1 MSAERFSIPI
11 PVAGLAG
18 ALFVLHVVGKW
29 LNPTHVFLVPGTTM
43 VIPFQLITCGLFDDS
58 LPNLLLGVPV
68 LVYTGSILHARW
80 GAVELARF
88 LAVANVLMA
97 CLSWLSMIVLYV
109 LFRDEH
115 FLFARLGGVS
125 GALGALAVA
134 LRQQALRAP
143 PPPAGAAP
151 SPAALLAPHA
161 PALQLAASAALLVV
175 AHAGPPDELLF
186 AVHGLFVGWLYLRYY
201 QPQPSGAWGDAS
213 DAFAFAALFPPAVQP
228 PLRALGRVTFG
239 VASACGCCPLS
250 GWAPPIDEGAGA
262 ALLNDVELG
271 LLGSAPAPAPPAVTT
286 HDPEVAE
293 RRRQRARALLE
304 ERLKMKAEEPPP
316 TSPPPKSVGIAQ
328 VFIDLSPT
336 SHSAPTRSPDAPRAR
351 AQPVRAQRRPAP
363 FPVPTP
369 PFYGSSLS
377 LDGA

>member
-1 MSAERFSIPI
+1 MSAERFSVPL

-143 PPPAGAAP
+143 PPPAGVGYKRMCISLTKLIAVIVVVVIVVGLGVGGRGSRLLLAGRRLLGEKGLQNLEAARAP
-151 SPAALLAPHA
+151 QTAERAPLRILAVRVLLGRRRLRPVLGASVLRDAARLLDRPPAEVGVEGARVLQKVRKEFVRHLLALGPDAQQVRLPILPKFPAGLRRAVRPVLEVRRRRRRAAAGLVLRLVRAAARAPLLLDLALGVLARGVLLGHGEAAL
-161 PALQLAASAALLVV
+161 
-175 AHAGPPDELLF
+175 
-186 AVHGLFVGWLYLRYY
+186 
-201 QPQPSGAWGDAS
+201 
-213 DAFAFAALFPPAVQP
+213 
-228 PLRALGRVTFG
+228 
-239 VASACGCCPLS
+239 
-250 GWAPPIDEGAGA
+250 
-262 ALLNDVELG
+262 
-271 LLGSAPAPAPPAVTT
+271 
-286 HDPEVAE
+286 
-293 RRRQRARALLE
+293 
-304 ERLKMKAEEPPP
+304 
-316 TSPPPKSVGIAQ
+316 
-328 VFIDLSPT
+328 
-336 SHSAPTRSPDAPRAR
+336 
-351 AQPVRAQRRPAP
+351 
-363 FPVPTP
+363 
-369 PFYGSSLS
+369 
-377 LDGA
+377 

>member
-1 MSAERFSIPI
+1 MSAERFSVPL

-316 TSPPPKSVGIAQ
+316 TSPPPKSVEIA
-328 VFIDLSPT
+328 V
-336 SHSAPTRSPDAPRAR
+336 
-351 AQPVRAQRRPAP
+351 
-363 FPVPTP
+363 
-369 PFYGSSLS
+369 
-377 LDGA
+377 

>member
-1 MSAERFSIPI
+1 
-11 PVAGLAG
+11 
-18 ALFVLHVVGKW
+18 
-29 LNPTHVFLVPGTTM
+29 M

-250 GWAPPIDEGAGA
+250 GWAPPIDEGAGRR
-262 ALLNDVELG
+262 
-271 LLGSAPAPAPPAVTT
+271 APQ
-286 HDPEVAE
+286 
-293 RRRQRARALLE
+293 RRRARPPRLGARARAAGGDDA
-304 ERLKMKAEEPPP
+304 RPRGRRTAKAAGARAARRAAQNEGGGAAADVAAAQECRDSGIAHVFYRDSPLGDGRGKSARETQNEGGGAAP
-316 TSPPPKSVGIAQ
+316 TS
-328 VFIDLSPT
+328 
-336 SHSAPTRSPDAPRAR
+336 
-351 AQPVRAQRRPAP
+351 
-363 FPVPTP
+363 
-369 PFYGSSLS
+369 
-377 LDGA
+377 

>member
-1 MSAERFSIPI
+1 MLNAVWMLVPLLLLLQPTALHWKLRAGAMAMVSPWVCIASH
-11 PVAGLAG
+11 VASVAHWSNYKPGGLAQRIDVLLAG

-143 PPPAGAAP
+143 PPPAG
-151 SPAALLAPHA
+151 
-161 PALQLAASAALLVV
+161 
-175 AHAGPPDELLF
+175 
-186 AVHGLFVGWLYLRYY
+186 
-201 QPQPSGAWGDAS
+201 
-213 DAFAFAALFPPAVQP
+213 VQ
-228 PLRALGRVTFG
+228 V
-239 VASACGCCPLS
+239 
-250 GWAPPIDEGAGA
+250 
-262 ALLNDVELG
+262 
-271 LLGSAPAPAPPAVTT
+271 
-286 HDPEVAE
+286 
-293 RRRQRARALLE
+293 
-304 ERLKMKAEEPPP
+304 
-316 TSPPPKSVGIAQ
+316 
-328 VFIDLSPT
+328 
-336 SHSAPTRSPDAPRAR
+336 
-351 AQPVRAQRRPAP
+351 
-363 FPVPTP
+363 
-369 PFYGSSLS
+369 
-377 LDGA
+377 